1 MGFALL
7 LVGFMSLDSPS
18 QLQIDGSTFRIA
30 IVAARFNQALVDS
43 LLHHACKTLTAAGTP
58 APMIERT
65 PGSNELPY
73 AVATLARTEEF
84 DAIIAI
90 GLVIAGAT
98 NHHNV
103 IGDSCATAL
112 HQISIDQ
119 QVPVINGITVVE
131 THEQAEQRA
140 GTQIDRG
147 REFALAA
154 LEMAQFQSKWTT
166 KHPK

>member
-1 MGFALL
+1 
-7 LVGFMSLDSPS
+7 MSLDSPS
-18 QLQIDGSTFRIA
+18 QLEIDGSAYRVA
-30 IVAARFNQALVDS
+30 IVAARFNETLVNS
-43 LLHHACKTLTAAGTP
+43 LLHHACETLAAAGTP
-58 APMIERT
+58 EPTIERT

-73 AVATLARTEEF
+73 AVAALARSGEF

-103 IGDSCATAL
+103 IGDSCAHAL

-119 QVPVINGITVVE
+119 QLPVINGITVVE

-140 GTQIDRG
+140 GSQINRG

-154 LEMAQFQSKWTT
+154 LEMAQFQTKWTT
-166 KHPK
+166 KHRK

>member
-1 MGFALL
+1 MSFALL

-18 QLQIDGSTFRIA
+18 QLEIDGSAFRVA
-30 IVAARFNQALVDS
+30 IVAARFNEMLVDS
-43 LLHHACKTLTAAGTP
+43 LLHHACEALTTAG
-58 APMIERT
+58 APKPTIERT

-73 AVATLARTEEF
+73 AVATLARTGEF

-140 GTQIDRG
+140 GTQINRG

-154 LEMAQFQSKWTT
+154 LEMAQFQSKWTN
-166 KHPK
+166 KHRK

>member
-1 MGFALL
+1 MVLPVL
-7 LVGFMSLDSPS
+7 MLRSMSFDSPS
-18 QLQIDGSTFRIA
+18 ILNIDGSAYRFA

-43 LLHHACKTLTAAGTP
+43 LLENACAALKAAGAPTP
-58 APMIERT
+58 AIERT

-73 AVATLARTEEF
+73 AASLLAKSGEF

-103 IGDSCATAL
+103 IGDSCASAL
-112 HQISIDQ
+112 HQLSIDT
-119 QVPVINGITVVE
+119 QVPIINGITVVE
-131 THEQAEQRA
+131 TQAQAEARA
-140 GTQIDRG
+140 GTEINRG

-154 LEMAQFQSKWTT
+154 LEMAQLQRKWKTSNQ
-166 KHPK
+166 K